1 MAKLFIVDFSKDLS
15 QIGLLELFSIHGT
28 VNTVTIVT
36 DQQTGESKCYGF
48 VTMTDSA
55 GAGRAIAA
63 LNGSQLGGR
72 QLSVRLA
79 EDKKQVQKVAPS
91 KRPRR
96 ASGQQSD
103 QR

>member
-1 MAKLFIVDFSKDLS
+1 MAKLFIVGFPKDLS

-28 VNTVTIVT
+28 VNTVTIIT

-48 VTMTDSA
+48 VTMTDAA
-55 GAGRAIAA
+55 GARRAIAA
-63 LNGSQLGGR
+63 LDGTKLGGR

-79 EDKKQVQKVAPS
+79 EDKKPAQPPVRG

-96 ASGQQSD
+96 N
-103 QR
+103 